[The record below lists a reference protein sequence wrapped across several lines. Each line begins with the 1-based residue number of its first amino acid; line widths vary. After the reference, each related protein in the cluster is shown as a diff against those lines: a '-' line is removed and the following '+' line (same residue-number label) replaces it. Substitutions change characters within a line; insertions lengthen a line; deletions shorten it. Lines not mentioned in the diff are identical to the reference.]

1 MNKVVSIAGSLVGN
15 VVSFFAVALS
25 MQDYESIVTIICAV
39 VGLLITI
46 VCSIVIPIVKWWRN
60 AKKDGK
66 IDNDELDEL
75 SDILSKGNEDINK
88 DKKED

>member
-1 MNKVVSIAGSLVGN
+1 MNKVITITGSLVGN
-15 VVSFFAVALS
+15 VVSFFAVAMS

-39 VGLLITI
+39 LGLAITI

-66 IDNDELDEL
+66 IDNEELDEL
-75 SDILSKGNEDINK
+75 SDILSKGNDDINQK
-88 DKKED
+88 NKED

>member
-1 MNKVVSIAGSLVGN
+1 MNKVITITGSLVGN
-15 VVSFFAVALS
+15 VVSFFAVAMS

-39 VGLLITI
+39 LGLVITI

-66 IDNDELDEL
+66 IDNEELDEL
-75 SDILSKGNEDINK
+75 SDILSKGNDDINK
-88 DKKED
+88 KNKED

>member
-1 MNKVVSIAGSLVGN
+1 MNKVITITGSLVGN
-15 VVSFFAVALS
+15 VVSFFAVAMS

-39 VGLLITI
+39 LGLLITI

-66 IDNDELDEL
+66 IDNEELDEL
-75 SDILSKGNEDINK
+75 SDILSKGNDDINK
-88 DKKED
+88 NKED